1 MLSPRHFTLFIMQAP
16 RESDLASSEDAS
28 SNASS
33 SSRSKDDI
41 SSFVDK
47 KVGGRERKIRRKASI
62 VGNSY

>member
-1 MLSPRHFTLFIMQAP
+1 MQAP

-28 SNASS
+28 SNAS

-47 KVGGRERKIRRKASI
+47 KVGGRERKIRRKASSD
-62 VGNSY
+62 G